1 MKKYII
7 INTTFSKKIEAR
19 DFAKFLVEKKFCAC
33 AQISKIESF
42 YNWKNKIHSNKEFLL
57 QIKTNLAFYKIIE
70 KEIKNKNSYEN
81 PEIISI
87 NINNISKKYSNWIDS
102 CLKN

>member
-7 INTTFSKKIEAR
+7 IITTFPKKIEAR
-19 DFAKFLVEKKFCAC
+19 DFAKFLVKNKFCAC
-33 AQISKIESF
+33 AQISEIESF
-42 YNWKNKIHSNKEFLL
+42 YSWKNKIHNSKEFLL
-57 QIKTNLAFYKIIE
+57 QIKTGSAFYKIIE

-81 PEIISI
+81 PEIIRI
-87 NINNISKKYSNWIDS
+87 DINNISKKYSRWIDS

>member
-19 DFAKFLVEKKFCAC
+19 DFAKFLVKNKFCAC
-33 AQISKIESF
+33 TQISEIESF
-42 YNWKNKIHSNKEFLL
+42 YSWKNKIHNSKEFLL
-57 QIKTNLAFYKIIE
+57 QIKTSLAFYKVIE
-70 KEIKNKNSYEN
+70 REIKNKNSYEN
-81 PEIISI
+81 PEIISF

-102 CLKN
+102 CLKY